1 LFLKSVMSDTNP
13 NAVAEV
19 DPPEKSSGVSSWIAG
34 PPNSEIGNEKLPEW
48 YREFQQR
55 AWRDFLDLPDP
66 HRKHENWRFA
76 NLKLSKMAGLQ
87 AGDPSKS
94 PDKALV
100 AELLERSE
108 GSKGPAARFVFFNN
122 SLIAADTAN
131 LPEGTMAL
139 SIRDALEQHGELLRD
154 HFMRDEAGLGG
165 EKFAALHG
173 AADLSGVFLKLPKG
187 VVLESPIE
195 IFHWAAGPSTV
206 VFPHTLIVADENSSA
221 SVVDYFAS
229 ANDEDE
235 TLAIAVSDLD
245 LDRNAEVQYTAVQE
259 WNPRSRH
266 FQLNS
271 TRVGRDAN
279 ASRCVVN
286 LGASWSRD
294 ESTSRLI
301 APGGNSDMLAVNLAT
316 GDEEYDLRTLQLHE
330 AEHTTSD
337 LVYKNALYDRA
348 RTIFSGLI
356 KVGENA
362 HFTDAFQTCRN
373 LLGSDEAEANA
384 MPGLEINA
392 DQVKCSHGST
402 SGQISDEEVFYLR
415 ARGIDPEEARRM
427 ITFGFL
433 NEVVGKISREG
444 LRERLTEKLR
454 RKFNSLAK

>member
-1 LFLKSVMSDTNP
+1 MSDTNS
-13 NAVAEV
+13 NAVAAI
-19 DPPEKSSGVSSWIAG
+19 DPPGNSAGASSWIAA
-34 PPNSEIGNEKLPEW
+34 PPHAESGSEKLPEW

-66 HRKHENWRFA
+66 HRKQENWRFA
-76 NLKLSKMAGLQ
+76 NLKLAKVSNLQ
-87 AGDPSKS
+87 ASDPAQA
-94 PDKALV
+94 PDESLV
-100 AELLERSE
+100 AELVERST
-108 GSKGPAARFVFFNN
+108 GSKDPSARFVFFNN
-122 SLIAADTAN
+122 QLIAADTDL
-131 LPEGTMAL
+131 LPEGTLAL
-139 SIRDALEQHGELLRD
+139 PIRDALEQHGELLRD
-154 HFMRDEAGLGG
+154 HFMRDKTGLGG

-173 AADLSGVFLKLPKG
+173 AADLSGVFINLPKG
-187 VVLESPIE
+187 AVLDAPIE
-195 IFHWAAGPSTV
+195 IFHWAAGDSTV
-206 VFPHTLIVADENSSA
+206 VFPHTLIVGGENSSA

-229 ANDEDE
+229 ANADDA

-245 LDRNAEVQYTAVQE
+245 LGRNAEVQYTAVQE
-259 WNPRSRH
+259 WNSYSRH

-286 LGASWSRD
+286 LGACWSRD

-301 APGGNSDMLAVNLAT
+301 AAGGNSDMLAVNLAT
-316 GDEEYDLRTLQLHE
+316 GEEEYDLRTLQLHE

-337 LVYKNALYDRA
+337 LVYKNALYDHA

-356 KVGENA
+356 KVGEEA

-373 LLGSDEAEANA
+373 LLGSDDAEANA

-454 RKFNSLAK
+454 RKFDSLAS